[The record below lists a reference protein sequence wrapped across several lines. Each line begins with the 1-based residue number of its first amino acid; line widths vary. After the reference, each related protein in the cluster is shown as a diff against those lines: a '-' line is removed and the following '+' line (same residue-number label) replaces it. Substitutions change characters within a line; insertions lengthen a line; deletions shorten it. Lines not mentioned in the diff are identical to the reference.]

1 MGEPARNYSW
11 PPWEP
16 GNTAA
21 LTHGA
26 DSPRQVQPLADRI
39 AAELVE
45 VAPWC
50 GHPAFAAEVQAA
62 AWEEARVRLLQ
73 AWVNEYGLLDD
84 RSEGALSQLE
94 RAQGRA
100 SRLRSNLGLS
110 PIAWAKVLASLA
122 SAKSEAAAGELEAL
136 AAVGR
141 ELQARA
147 TGELEE
153 AER

>member
-1 MGEPARNYSW
+1 MGEFR

-26 DSPRQVQPLADRI
+26 DSPRTVLPLADEL
-39 AAELVE
+39 AAQLVE

-50 GHPAFAAEVQAA
+50 GHAAFAAEVQAWS
-62 AWEEARVRLLQ
+62 WEEARVRLLQ
-73 AWVNEYGLLDD
+73 GWVNERGLLDED
-84 RSEGALSQLE
+84 SEGALGQLE

-110 PIAWAKVLASLA
+110 PVAWAKVLASLA
-122 SAKSEAAAGELEAL
+122 SAKDEGAASELEAL

-141 ELQARA
+141 ELQGRA
-147 TGELEE
+147 GELEE
-153 AER
+153 GDR